1 MSADD
6 PSEPPGG
13 APRSWSP
20 ESWSDQPTRREPERR
35 EPPRREPSDRP
46 SEGRRRLA
54 RTLRSGN
61 PPRGRRVR
69 RTLRHVDPWS
79 VLKLALLFNTAIFM
93 IVCVASAL
101 LWGGARASGTLDNL
115 ESFITSFGFGNCEGD
130 PNAAV
135 TPSSTTSSS
144 LVSSDA
150 SVSQFGNGASTTT
163 EPDSSSETLPER
175 ATGSNDDD
183 CPPGEH
189 LVGGFQFE
197 DIRVFEVFAF
207 GGVVLV
213 LASTGATVVMALLF
227 NLMSDLTGGV
237 QVWVVEEE
245 QRPRRGPES
254 GSPRSN
260 PRD

>member
-1 MSADD
+1 
-6 PSEPPGG
+6 
-13 APRSWSP
+13 
-20 ESWSDQPTRREPERR
+20 
-35 EPPRREPSDRP
+35 
-46 SEGRRRLA
+46 
-54 RTLRSGN
+54 
-61 PPRGRRVR
+61 VR

-79 VLKLALLFNTAIFM
+79 VLKLSLLFNAALFL

-130 PNAAV
+130 PNATV
-135 TPSSTTSSS
+135 SSTTTTTTAAT
-144 LVSSDA
+144 DA
-150 SVSQFGNGASTTT
+150 GDQFGNGASTTT
-163 EPDSSSETLPER
+163 EPEAPTATLAER
-175 ATGSNDDD
+175 TSGDDDD

-189 LVGGFQFE
+189 LVGGFRFE

-207 GGVVLV
+207 GGVVMV

-245 QRPRRGPES
+245 PRQRRSSES
-254 GSPRSN
+254 GSPRAN